1 MSRIRFYP
9 KSKTAKSTSIQLLV
23 RDGDGGKR
31 AIKLGTGLMVDNPG
45 KNWDGTRDRVKPSYR
60 LAQPINTRLSELHG
74 EAQRLFMHA
83 VTTLKIDPFDYI
95 KAELPKTG
103 LLGAG
108 RPPKSKDSAQ
118 PLAPAMLLD
127 VFDIFCD
134 TKRGEYAATT
144 LKSYGTTRMHLS
156 DFNLKRGSPSLANG
170 VNAEWVD
177 AFRKYLRLRGL
188 TDNSL
193 RRSLKILKTCL
204 KWADERGHVTDT
216 SYIRAIK
223 LGNEKETVSIALT
236 KEQIDLLELVDLKH
250 RPGLDRVR
258 WWFLAQCS
266 TGVRFADLHKVTTS
280 NVKDGI
286 LPIQPK
292 KTKDQIL
299 RLPVSPLLKRAL
311 EQIGQQPLDI
321 SAQHYNRMLKELGLV
336 MEFSDSTAH
345 VRFIGGKRVEK
356 IVPMNELLSSHTARR
371 TFITILLRAGHPQEL
386 VMKLSGHRDVRSFM
400 KYVKM
405 TKEDASR
412 ALASVF
418 I

>member
-9 KSKTAKSTSIQLLV
+9 KSMAAKSASIQLIV

-31 AIKLGTGLMVDNPG
+31 AVKLGTGLMVDNPG

-60 LAQPINTRLSELHG
+60 LAQPINTRLSEIHG

-83 VTTLKIDPFDYI
+83 VTTLKVDPFFYV
-95 KAELPKTG
+95 KEELPKTG

-108 RPPKSKDSAQ
+108 RPPKGEEIV
-118 PLAPAMLLD
+118 PALPPALLLD
-127 VFDIFCD
+127 VFDRFRD
-134 TKRGEYAATT
+134 AKRGEYAEAT
-144 LKSYGTTRMHLS
+144 LKSYGTTRMHLA
-156 DFNLKRGSPSLANG
+156 DFDAKRGAPSLANG

-177 AFRKYLRLRGL
+177 AYRKYLRKRGL

-223 LGNEKETVSIALT
+223 LGNEKESLTIALT
-236 KEQIDLLELVDLKH
+236 KEQVELIEQADLSS
-250 RPGLDRVR
+250 RPGLDRIR

-266 TGVRFADLHKVTTS
+266 TGVRFADLHKITAA
-280 NVKDGI
+280 NERDGLI
-286 LPIQPK
+286 VLQPK
-292 KTKDQIL
+292 KTKDHTVK
-299 RLPVSPLLKRAL
+299 LPVSPLLRRAM
-311 EQIGQQPLDI
+311 EQLGGRPLDF
-321 SAQHYNRMLKELGLV
+321 SAQHYNRMLKELGRL
-336 MEFSDSTAH
+336 MDFSDSTTH
-345 VRFIGGKRVEK
+345 TNFKGGKRIENT
-356 IVPMNELLSSHTARR
+356 VPMHELLSSHTARR

-405 TKEDASR
+405 TEDDAT
-412 ALASVF
+412 AAVNIVF